1 MALQA
6 FKASRFQGSNVP
18 ANFTFVV
25 CPLDVAGAGNPGK
38 CERNRVKIDSR
49 NLSVQVGEKREKNG
63 TEKNQKKQAKQI
75 KARTGKDGK
84 D

>member
-1 MALQA
+1 M
-6 FKASRFQGSNVP
+6 P

-49 NLSVQVGEKREKNG
+49 NLSVQVGEKRERNG
-63 TEKNQKKQAKQI
+63 TEKNQAKQI
-75 KARTGKDGK
+75 KARTARTELRVVKRLKRIRTDT
-84 D
+84 

>member
-1 MALQA
+1 M
-6 FKASRFQGSNVP
+6 P

-49 NLSVQVGEKREKNG
+49 NLSVQVGEKRERNG
-63 TEKNQKKQAKQI
+63 TEKNQAKHGD
-75 KARTGKDGK
+75 KFALSPGVTANPKYGGSGMGKD
-84 D
+84 